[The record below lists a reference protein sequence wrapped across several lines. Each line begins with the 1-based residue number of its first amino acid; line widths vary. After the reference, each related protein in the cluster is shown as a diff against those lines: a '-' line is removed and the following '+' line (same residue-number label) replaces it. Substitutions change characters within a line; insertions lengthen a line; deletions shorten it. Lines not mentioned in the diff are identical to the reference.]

1 MTKMSKKFAFN
12 LVLKTDYIE
21 AENIEEAEKL
31 LNKYIDGLARVGD
44 PEITWDEV
52 DSQTIPASG
61 LLIHNFSSPLH

>member
-1 MTKMSKKFAFN
+1 MSKFAFN

-31 LNKYIDGLARVGD
+31 LNKYIDGLAMVGE

-52 DSQTIPASG
+52 DWQTFEGDLVIKD
-61 LLIHNFSSPLH
+61 FSSPLN